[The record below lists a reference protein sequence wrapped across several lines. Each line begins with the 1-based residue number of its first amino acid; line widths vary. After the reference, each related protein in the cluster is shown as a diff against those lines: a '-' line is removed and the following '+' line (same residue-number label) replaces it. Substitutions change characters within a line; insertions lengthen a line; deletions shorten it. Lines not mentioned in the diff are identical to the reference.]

1 MKKPAAILKVPTC
14 SFVFF
19 SYFFLA
25 LPADAAALD
34 VSQKPLVLVDSVA
47 PNLIVTLDDSGSMLR
62 AAVPDDLTGRHDRR
76 TKSSSYNPLY
86 YNPQVSYLIPRG
98 LDSSGEAII
107 YDTSFNKAWHNGFD
121 TSDGYIDLKDEYKV
135 NWYCDHAN
143 VGNCTYSSGSIG
155 KQLGENPEADFV
167 TGSGKKKVDRTQSS
181 VPAYYYVLNST
192 CLIGSSQE
200 NCYRKVD
207 VTATSGPDG
216 VDERRNFAIW
226 YSFYRDRGLATKTAA
241 HLAFYTL
248 PSDMRL
254 TWQALNRCTKFNSTS
269 NECVDNHFRKLSAAH
284 KANFYSWLRNISF
297 GDGTPLR
304 AAMGKAGEFLTTSSA
319 WAANPNPIGGT
330 TIKNPEF
337 SCRASYHIM
346 MTDGI
351 WNGAD
356 GKSNRSDDSKFT
368 LSANGRDYVYDGKR
382 APFADSTSNTLA
394 DVAMNY
400 WATDLYSA
408 LDNEVKPYLPYRGGS
423 DSDNFWDPR
432 NNPATW
438 QSMSNFMVALGLSN
452 SMDKSSLPW
461 AGAAFEGVGYSNL
474 KSGTS
479 WPKASSDDNNNVYD
493 LWHAAINSRGD
504 FFSAES
510 PEDLTAAFKDILNR
524 IAERQSTAAAAGSS
538 TSVSAD
544 DPSDP
549 YGQVILNRAFFPE
562 FDSADW
568 SGDVKRKDIQ
578 RVLGSGLYQRTQ
590 EWSAREKLNGVT
602 PSQRNIYMAGGSQA
616 SGLRGFLFNNLNT
629 EQQTLFNKNPDSFS
643 GAKDGLG
650 TARVDYLRG
659 ERSREGYGDNDFR
672 ARSSLLGDIINSTP
686 VVVGSPAYVPYLA
699 DKIDGKSG
707 DYLAFRNKYA
717 DRPEMVYVGAN
728 DGMLHAFLAGKVTEN
743 QAGQQTVVYEGGKE
757 AFSYVPSAVINNLPK
772 LAAQSYKSGA
782 HQFFVDGSP
791 TVRDV
796 YMGGEWRTVLIG
808 TLRAGGKSVF
818 ALDITDPKADG
829 SGVKLLWEISNETTG
844 YSNLGYTFPEPE
856 VVRLHGGQWALL
868 LGNGYDSSK
877 DAASLFVIGV
887 EGGTLIKEI
896 VVDKGDGAA
905 NGLSTVRGADNNGD
919 GVVDYAYAGDLQGK
933 LWRFDLVKSVSIA
946 DVPDPFSRNVQ
957 LSVTAADYKVSYGGT
972 PLYTARSSNNRAQ
985 PITAVPSLVRHPT
998 RRGYLVIFGTGK
1010 FFETD
1015 DASGD
1020 TEKANSVYAIWD
1032 RLTRAESTS
1041 AGSLK
1046 TLSRSDLKEQS
1057 INSEQVSTFSS
1068 GGASQTWE
1076 TRTLSSNNIEW
1087 YLPST
1092 DSNEEVDRSKVR
1104 TWGWVL
1110 DLSVKGKGL
1119 KGELVKDRMLARGDS
1134 LIFGTLT
1141 PNEDPCA
1148 DGATYWAYG
1157 INSATGG
1164 RLDRPAL
1171 DFNRDGRFDD
1181 GDTIQTIAPSGYS
1194 TDSPIA
1200 LGKDGTII
1208 SLGDQA
1214 QFEPSPE
1221 LQGRQSW
1228 QRIPLD

>member
-1 MKKPAAILKVPTC
+1 MKKPVAILKAPAS
-14 SFVFF
+14 SFMFF
-19 SYFFLA
+19 FYFFLA

-62 AAVPDDLTGRHDRR
+62 AAVPDDLLGRNDRR

-86 YNPQVSYLIPRG
+86 YNPQVSYVIPRG
-98 LDSSGEAII
+98 LDSAGEAII
-107 YDTSFNKAWHNGFD
+107 YDTSFGKALHNGFD
-121 TSDGYIDLKDEYKV
+121 DNDGSVDLSKSYKV
-135 NWYCDHAN
+135 NWYCNHAD
-143 VGNCTYSSGSIG
+143 VGGCSYSSNSIG
-155 KQLGENPEADFV
+155 KQFGKNPADDFI
-167 TGSGKKKVDRTQSS
+167 TGNGKNRVDLTEIA
-181 VPAYYYVLNST
+181 VPAYYYILNSG
-192 CLIGSSQE
+192 CLVGSSVE
-200 NCYRKVD
+200 SCYSKVN
-207 VTATSGPDG
+207 VTATSGPGG
-216 VDERRNFAIW
+216 VDERKNFAIW

-254 TWQALNRCTKFNSTS
+254 TWQGLNRCTAFNSTS
-269 NECVDNHFRKLSAAH
+269 NDCVDNNFRKLSAAH
-284 KANFYSWLRNISF
+284 KANFYSWLRKISF
-297 GDGTPLR
+297 GSGTPLR
-304 AAMGKAGEFLTTSSA
+304 SAMGKAGEFLTTSSA

-351 WNGAD
+351 WNGAN
-356 GKSNRSDDSKFT
+356 GKSDQDDSSEFT
-368 LSANGRDYVYDGKR
+368 LSAGGKSYPYDGKR

-394 DVAMNY
+394 DVAMHY
-400 WATDLYSA
+400 WATDLYSK
-408 LDNEVKPYLPYRGGS
+408 LDNEVKPYLPYRGGA
-423 DSDNFWDPR
+423 DVVNFWDPR

-452 SMDKSSLPW
+452 SMDKPDLLWS
-461 AGAAFEGVGYSNL
+461 GAAFEGLGYSNL
-474 KSGTS
+474 KNGTP
-479 WPKASSDDNNNVYD
+479 WPEASSNSNNNVYD

-510 PEDLTAAFKDILNR
+510 PEDLTSAFKDILNR

-578 RVLGSGLYQRTQ
+578 RLLGSGQYVRTQ
-590 EWSAREKLNGVT
+590 EWSARDKLNGVA
-602 PSQRNIYMAGGSQA
+602 PSVRNIYMAGGAQQ
-616 SGLRGFLFNNLNT
+616 SGLRSFVFNNLSSN
-629 EQQTLFNKNPDSFS
+629 QQALFNKNPDSAS
-643 GAKDGLG
+643 GAKDNLG
-650 TARVDYLRG
+650 GARVDYLRG
-659 ERSREGYGDNDFR
+659 DRSREGYGDSDFR
-672 ARSSLLGDIINSTP
+672 TRSSLLGDIINSSP
-686 VVVGSPAYVPYLA
+686 VVVGSPSYVPYLA

-707 DYLAFRNKYA
+707 DYLIFRNKYV

-728 DGMLHAFLAGKVTEN
+728 DGMLHAFFAGKVTKN
-743 QAGQQTVVYEGGKE
+743 SAGQQTVVYEGGKE
-757 AFSYVPSAVINNLPK
+757 AFSYIPSAVISNLPK
-772 LAAQSYKSGA
+772 LAAQSYKGGA

-791 TVRDV
+791 IVRDV
-796 YMGGEWRTVLIG
+796 YIDGQWRTVLIG
-808 TLRAGGKSVF
+808 TLRAGGKSIF
-818 ALDITDPKADG
+818 ALDITDPKTDG

-844 YSNLGYTFPEPE
+844 YGNLGYTFPEPE
-856 VVRLHGGQWALL
+856 VVRLHSGQWALL
-868 LGNGYDSSK
+868 LGNGYDSAK
-877 DAASLFVIGV
+877 DAASLFVIGI
-887 EGGTLIKEI
+887 ESGTLVKEI
-896 VVDKGDGAA
+896 VVDKGDSAA
-905 NGLSTVRGADNNGD
+905 NGLSSVRGADNNGD

-933 LWRFDLVKSVSIA
+933 LWRFDLVKPVSSA
-946 DVPDPFSRNVQ
+946 DVSDPFARNVQ
-957 LSVTAADYKVSYGGT
+957 LNVTAADYRTSYGAT
-972 PLYTARSSNNRAQ
+972 PLYTAKFSNDRAQ

-1032 RLTRAESTS
+1032 RLTRAEPTS
-1041 AGSLK
+1041 SASLK
-1046 TLSRSDLKEQS
+1046 TLSRSDLKKQS
-1057 INSEQVSTFSS
+1057 INTEQVSTFSS
-1068 GGASQTWE
+1068 GAASQTWE

-1092 DSNEEVDRSKVR
+1092 QSNQEVDRSKVK
-1104 TWGWVL
+1104 TWGWFL
-1110 DLSVKGKGL
+1110 DLAVKGEAL
-1119 KGELVKDRMLARGDS
+1119 KGELVKDRMLASGDS

-1148 DGATYWAYG
+1148 DGANYWAYA

-1164 RLDRPAL
+1164 RLDRPAV

-1181 GDTIQTIAPSGYS
+1181 GDTIQTIAPSGYG

-1208 SLGDQA
+1208 SVGDQA
-1214 QFEPSPE
+1214 QFEPAPE

-1228 QRIPLD
+1228 QRVPLD